1 MTKAGCTAATKSI
14 VGNTIL
20 PGADNVTTPANPYG
34 ISYTCE
40 APAAVSEYACA
51 LLPRTQQASPSHCLP
66 LVSTTPLAL
75 TLTYFCPWTMTPWFR
90 MDCPSGPAH
99 LSSKRS

>member
-34 ISYTCE
+34 IS
-40 APAAVSEYACA
+40 
-51 LLPRTQQASPSHCLP
+51 
-66 LVSTTPLAL
+66 
-75 TLTYFCPWTMTPWFR
+75 
-90 MDCPSGPAH
+90 
-99 LSSKRS
+99 

>member
-20 PGADNVTTPANPYG
+20 PGADHVTTPANPYG

-66 LVSTTPLAL
+66 LASTTPLAL
-75 TLTYFCPWTMTPWFR
+75 TYFCPCPWFR
-90 MDCPSGPAH
+90 MVCQSGPAH
-99 LSSKRS
+99 LSSNRS